1 MKPNLGRIGRK
12 NRKERI
18 MWNAVKSVTLS
29 SVCTKLVIG
38 LVFVLGA
45 GAPYFVEH
53 YMAYTGKNP
62 DLITPLLVT
71 LYACCVPALIAL
83 FCLNRVLSNI
93 KKDFIFIDK
102 NVKDLRAISWCC
114 FAVAGILLVSGFYYL
129 LFLIVAA
136 AAAFF
141 GLILRVVKNVIE
153 QAVLLKQENELT
165 I

>member
-1 MKPNLGRIGRK
+1 
-12 NRKERI
+12 

-29 SVCTKLVIG
+29 SICTKLVMG
-38 LVFVLGA
+38 LIVIFGI
-45 GAPYFVEH
+45 GAPYFVKH

-62 DLITPLLVT
+62 DLIVPLLIT
-71 LYACCVPALIAL
+71 IYACCIPALIAL
-83 FCLNRVLSNI
+83 YCLNRVLSNI
-93 KKDFIFIDK
+93 KKDRIFIDK
-102 NVKDLRAISWCC
+102 NVQDLRAISWCC
-114 FAVAGILLVSGFYYL
+114 FVVAGILLLSGYYYL

-153 QAVLLKQENELT
+153 KAVILKQENELT